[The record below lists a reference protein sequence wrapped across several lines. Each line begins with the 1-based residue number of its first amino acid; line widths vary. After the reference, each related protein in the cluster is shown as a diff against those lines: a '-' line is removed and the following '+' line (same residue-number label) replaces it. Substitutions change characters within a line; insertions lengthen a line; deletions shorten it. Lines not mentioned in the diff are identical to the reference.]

1 MTKITIGARS
11 SKLSLAYVAKVKEL
25 LLKNNNDLKEENI
38 NFKAIKTSG
47 DLNLNKNISEIGGK
61 NLFCKEIEES
71 LFKKEIDIAVHSL
84 KDMEANENKSLLIG
98 AYLKRND
105 YRDVIIS
112 EKIKN
117 ISDLRNGVKIGSS
130 SKRRELQ
137 LKKIN
142 SNISVINIR
151 GNIDTRINKI
161 NENKLDGVI
170 LAAAG
175 VKSLKLDKKISLTFN
190 CDHILPAVGQG
201 IIAVQCR
208 KEDKIK
214 NLIKRINDNT
224 TNLCAIAE
232 RKMLQTI
239 GGDCDTAIGGLAEI
253 ENHNLKLKAQ
263 LFSDSGK
270 ESFEYELTGREVD
283 ASFIGKSVGEKIPL
297 KKRKNIKIIKAII
310 ISEILTPEIPLFQ
323 TSKNNILKFCNTSI

>member
-1 MTKITIGARS
+1 MTKITIGARG
-11 SKLSLAYVAKVKEL
+11 SKLSSAYVAIVKEL
-25 LLKNNNDLKEENI
+25 LIKNNNVLKEENI

-47 DLNLNKNISEIGGK
+47 DLNFNKNISEIGGK

-71 LFKKEIDIAVHSL
+71 LLKKEIDIAVHSL
-84 KDMEANENKSLLIG
+84 KDMEATENESLLIG

-105 YRDVIIS
+105 HRDVIIS
-112 EKIKN
+112 EKIKS
-117 ISDLRNGVKIGSS
+117 ISDLKNGVKIGSS

-142 SNISVINIR
+142 SKISVINIR
-151 GNIDTRINKI
+151 GNIDSRINKI
-161 NENKLDGVI
+161 NENNLDGII

-175 VKSLKLDKKISLTFN
+175 VKSLKLDKKIGLTFN
-190 CDHILPAVGQG
+190 CEHILPAVGQG

-208 KEDKIK
+208 REDEIK
-214 NLIKRINDNT
+214 NLIKKINDNET
-224 TNLCAIAE
+224 SLCAIAE

-253 ENHNLKLKAQ
+253 KNHNLKLKAQ
-263 LFSDSGK
+263 LFSDNGQ

-283 ASFIGKSVGEKIPL
+283 ASFIGKSVGEKL
-297 KKRKNIKIIKAII
+297 LDLAGEKFKKK
-310 ISEILTPEIPLFQ
+310 
-323 TSKNNILKFCNTSI
+323 

>member
-1 MTKITIGARS
+1 MTKITIGARG
-11 SKLSLAYVAKVKEL
+11 SKLSLAYVAKVKGL
-25 LLKNNNDLKEENI
+25 LLENNKEIKEENI
-38 NFKAIKTSG
+38 EFKAIKTSG
-47 DLNLNKNISEIGGK
+47 DLNSNKKISEIGGK

-71 LFKKEIDIAVHSL
+71 LLAKEIDIAVHSL
-84 KDMEANENKSLLIG
+84 KDMESIENKKLLIC
-98 AYLKRND
+98 AYIKRND
-105 YRDVIIS
+105 FRDVIIS
-112 EKIKN
+112 EKIKK
-117 ISDLRNGVKIGSS
+117 IKDLRDGVKIGSS
-130 SKRRELQ
+130 SRRRELQ

-142 SNISVINIR
+142 NNISVINIR

-190 CDHILPAVGQG
+190 CQQILPAVGQG

-224 TNLCAIAE
+224 TSLCAIAE

-263 LFSDSGK
+263 LFSDSGQ

-283 ASFIGKSVGEKIPL
+283 ASFIGKSVGEKL
-297 KKRKNIKIIKAII
+297 LNLAGEKFKKK
-310 ISEILTPEIPLFQ
+310 
-323 TSKNNILKFCNTSI
+323 

>member
-1 MTKITIGARS
+1 MTKITIGARG

-71 LFKKEIDIAVHSL
+71 LLKKEIDIAVHSL
-84 KDMEANENKSLLIG
+84 KDMEANENESLLIG

-142 SNISVINIR
+142 NNISVINIR

-214 NLIKRINDNT
+214 NFIKRINDNT

-263 LFSDSGK
+263 LFSDSGQ

-283 ASFIGKSVGEKIPL
+283 ASFIGKSVGEKL
-297 KKRKNIKIIKAII
+297 LNLAGEKFKKK
-310 ISEILTPEIPLFQ
+310 
-323 TSKNNILKFCNTSI
+323 